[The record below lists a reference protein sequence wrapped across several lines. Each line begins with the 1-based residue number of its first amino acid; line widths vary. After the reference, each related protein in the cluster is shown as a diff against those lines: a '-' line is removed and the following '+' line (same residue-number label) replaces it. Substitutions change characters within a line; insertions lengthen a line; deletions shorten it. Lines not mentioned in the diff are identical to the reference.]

1 MKKYSELKDLE
12 LISEA
17 ALESSLA
24 GFWDWNIVTNEEY
37 LSPRFKEMFGYQDHE
52 MENNPE
58 AWQKIAFQEDLPKM
72 FEAFQKHIDSRG
84 EIPFHTVIRYYHRK
98 GHTVWI
104 RCNGKIVDWS
114 DEGAP
119 LRAVGCHI
127 DITEDKELEFE
138 LKKAIKEK
146 TVLLKEVHHRV
157 KNNLQLIQSLARL
170 KEKDNLVAINEIED
184 SISAIANA
192 HEAIYTAERLDE
204 IDLGKYLHRVISPL
218 LICESIDFEIASF
231 NVLEKID
238 YLVQIGLIL
247 SECANNSLKHA
258 FNSDL
263 TSKKITIALEKSE
276 NKLKITYKDTGK
288 GYPETVLNNQENQS
302 SFGLSLLNS
311 LAEQVNGRVK
321 LTNDNGAKTEIE
333 IETSVNA
340 L

>member
-24 GFWDWNIVTNEEY
+24 GFWDWNMATNEEY
-37 LSPRFKEMFGYQDHE
+37 LSPRFKEMFGYLDHE
-52 MENNPE
+52 MENSPE

-72 FEAFQKHIDSRG
+72 FEAFQKHIDSKG
-84 EIPFHTVIRYYHRK
+84 EIPFHTVIRYHHKK

-104 RCNGKIVDWS
+104 RCNGKIVNWS
-114 DEGAP
+114 EEGIP

-138 LKKAIKEK
+138 LKKAIDEK

-170 KEKDNLVAINEIED
+170 KQKDNLVEINEIED

-192 HEAIYTAERLDE
+192 HEAIYRAERFDE

-218 LICESIDFEIASF
+218 LICESIAFEIESF
-231 NVLEKID
+231 NVKEKIN

-258 FNSDL
+258 FKEDFPN
-263 TSKKITIALEKSE
+263 KKISVSLEKNK
-276 NKLKITYKDTGK
+276 NKLKITYKDNGK
-288 GYPETVLNNQENQS
+288 GYPETVLKEQETQD
-302 SFGLSLLNS
+302 SFGLSLINS
-311 LAEQVNGRVK
+311 LAQQVNGKVTLSNNK
-321 LTNDNGAKTEIE
+321 GAQSELEIITETN
-333 IETSVNA
+333 
-340 L
+340 

>member
-24 GFWDWNIVTNEEY
+24 GFWDWNMVTNEEY
-37 LSPRFKEMFGYQDHE
+37 LSPRFKEMFGYLDHE
-52 MENNPE
+52 MENSPE
-58 AWQKIAFQEDLPKM
+58 SWQKIAFQEDLPKM
-72 FEAFQKHIDSRG
+72 FESFQKHIDSKG
-84 EIPFHTVIRYYHRK
+84 VIPFHTVIRYHHKK

-114 DEGAP
+114 EEGVP

-138 LKKAIKEK
+138 LKKAIDEK

-170 KEKDNLVAINEIED
+170 KQKDNLVAINEIED

-192 HEAIYTAERLDE
+192 HEAIYRAERFDE

-218 LICESIDFEIASF
+218 LICESIAFEIDSF
-231 NVLEKID
+231 NVHEKID

-247 SECANNSLKHA
+247 SEYANNSLKHA
-258 FNSDL
+258 FKEDFPN
-263 TSKKITIALEKSE
+263 KKISVALEKNK
-276 NKLKITYKDTGK
+276 NKLKITYKDNGK
-288 GYPETVLNNQENQS
+288 GYPETVLKEQETQD
-302 SFGLSLLNS
+302 SFGLSLINS
-311 LAEQVNGRVK
+311 LAQQVNGKVTLSNNK
-321 LTNDNGAKTEIE
+321 GAQSELEIITETN
-333 IETSVNA
+333 
-340 L
+340 